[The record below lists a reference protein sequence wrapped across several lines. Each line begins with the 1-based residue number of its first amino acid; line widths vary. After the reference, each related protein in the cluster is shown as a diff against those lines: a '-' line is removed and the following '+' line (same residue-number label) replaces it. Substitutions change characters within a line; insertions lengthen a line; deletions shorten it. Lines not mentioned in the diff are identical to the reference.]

1 MNSTLEVNVM
11 QTGFGKDGKVGS
23 PVTHRGY
30 HLDEVISAL
39 QKEIRRG
46 KEYEAVYWAV
56 ELESFNARALWNRL
70 RVIASEDV
78 GVAEPHA
85 PLIVNALESAYWYAK
100 EKGKDE
106 CRLFFVNAV
115 LILAKA
121 PKCRVA
127 DDLTITLYGNM
138 ERGERLEM
146 PDYALDK
153 HTFRGRRMGR
163 GMEHFVEE
171 GSKIT
176 NEGAPN
182 PYKET
187 AKEFLLK
194 DEEDKK

>member
-1 MNSTLEVNVM
+1 M

-23 PVTHRGY
+23 PLTPRGY

-56 ELESFNARALWNRL
+56 ELESFNAKALWNRL

-85 PLIVNALESAYWYAK
+85 TLIVSALESAYWYAK
-100 EKGKDE
+100 EKKKDE
-106 CRLFFVNAV
+106 SKLFFVNAV
-115 LILAKA
+115 LILARA

-127 DDLTITLYGNM
+127 DDLTIALYGNM

-146 PDYALDK
+146 PDYAVDK
-153 HTFRGRRMGR
+153 HTFRGRKMGR
-163 GMEHFVEE
+163 RMKHFVEE
-171 GSKIT
+171 GSKIA
-176 NEGAPN
+176 NEGAAN
-182 PYKET
+182 PYREIAEKI
-187 AKEFLLK
+187 LLK